1 MPPPTAPYRYEA
13 KAWRTG
19 VTRIAGVDEAG
30 RGPLAGPVV
39 AAAVVIAPDR
49 RIRGVA
55 DSKLLLARAPR
66 ELLYA
71 LIQERAVAVGVGIVD
86 HLTIDRINILEATRL
101 AMAQALTA
109 LTLAP
114 ELVITDF
121 VELRELV
128 CPQRNLVDGDARC
141 ASVAAAS
148 IIAKVTRDRHD
159 AGNRSGVS
167 RVRLRPPQGLR
178 DPRAHRRDRSPRAV
192 PAASTVVRQRVAPGI
207 ARFLMKWGAPIWP
220 PTPPKRSERPGGAVA
235 LLFNRQ
241 SGAVAFVFDQRP
253 KVTVRKIGH
262 CLAACGR
269 RESGAV
275 TEARRTLGQAAEA
288 EAARALQRA
297 GLAVIERNVR
307 FPEGEID
314 LVCREDGVVV
324 FVEVKCR
331 RAGWDE
337 APAAAVSWHK
347 QRRLTRLAQHY
358 LKWRRLDG
366 VRCRFDVVS
375 VTVDARGGLNV
386 RHVRSAFDAAGD
398 WPGAAN

>member
-13 KAWRTG
+13 KAWKTG

-39 AAAVVIAPDR
+39 AAAVIIAPDR

-55 DSKLLLARAPR
+55 DSKLLLPERR
-66 ELLYA
+66 EPLFA

-101 AMAQALTA
+101 AMGQALAA
-109 LTLAP
+109 LPTPPSWSSPISSRCAS
-114 ELVITDF
+114 
-121 VELRELV
+121 LV

-148 IIAKVTRDRHD
+148 IIAKVTRDRIMLEMD
-159 AGNRSGVS
+159 QEFPDTASSATRATPRPSTS
-167 RVRLRPPQGLR
+167 R
-178 DPRAHRRDRSPRAV
+178 HRSPRPV
-192 PAASTVVRQRVAPGI
+192 PAAPPLVRERVAAGQLV
-207 ARFLMKWGAPIWP
+207 FEVQTTEVAPA
-220 PTPPKRSERPGGAVA
+220 TPRASGRPALAVVA
-235 LLFNRQ
+235 AGPQ
-241 SGAVAFVFDQRP
+241 ST
-253 KVTVRKIGH
+253 TVLDIVVVGH
-262 CLAACGR
+262 GR

-275 TEARRTLGQAAEA
+275 TDHRRTLGQAAEA

-297 GLAVIERNVR
+297 GFAVVERNVR

-314 LVCREDGVVV
+314 LVCRDDEVVV

-331 RAGWDE
+331 RAGWDDS
-337 APAAAVSWHK
+337 PAAAVSWRK

-366 VRCRFDVVS
+366 VRCRFDIVS
-375 VTVDARGGLNV
+375 VTVDTRGALDV
-386 RHVRSAFDAAGD
+386 RHVRSAFDATG
-398 WPGAAN
+398 G